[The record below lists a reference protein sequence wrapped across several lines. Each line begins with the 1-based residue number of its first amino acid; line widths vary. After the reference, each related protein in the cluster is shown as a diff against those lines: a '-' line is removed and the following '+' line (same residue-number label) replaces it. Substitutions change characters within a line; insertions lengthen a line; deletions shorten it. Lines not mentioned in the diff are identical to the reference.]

1 MEYQILYNPRAGGGT
16 CTAQSRKLVE
26 MLLPDECVFYDM
38 TAVSYRALFSSP
50 NARVPIVLCGGDG
63 TLNRFINDTAELFKL
78 ENMVTAIK

>member
-1 MEYQILYNPRAGGGT
+1 
-16 CTAQSRKLVE
+16 
-26 MLLPDECVFYDM
+26 M
-38 TAVSYRALFSSP
+38 TAVSYGALFSSP

>member
-1 MEYQILYNPRAGGGT
+1 
-16 CTAQSRKLVE
+16 

-50 NARVPIVLCGGDG
+50 NARVPIVLCGSDG